1 MENAN
6 ENVKKKS
13 KGLIIGVI
21 VAAIIIIAAVVLF
34 VLQPWATNVATVDNQ
49 KITKYEYTFFSK
61 FNMSQ
66 FLASISATDSS
77 VTTDNYD
84 WNTKFGNE
92 TAKAGIKKSTIEQIQ
107 ELKIQ
112 VIKAKEAGMKLD
124 SADMKEVD
132 AAIDQQIQTY
142 QTRNEAEAAL
152 KERYGVTLSE
162 LKEIYKNLTLA
173 QKYQESII
181 KDVSVSDDEV
191 TKYYDENK
199 DSFDKVTVTHILIST
214 VDSNQQPVSEGK
226 KAEAKKKAEEL
237 LAKVKAGEDIKVLAE
252 QNSDDKPAVTTK
264 GGRGYQGEYTFGR
277 QEMVTEFED
286 WAFADRKAGDAAIVE
301 SRFGYHVMQ
310 FHNRTHTPIEDL
322 KEGIKSSLLSQK
334 QSDEFTKKLDEFKKD
349 AKFSIKL
356 NEEAI
361 TKIDKTIYGV

>member
-13 KGLIIGVI
+13 KGLIIGV
-21 VAAIIIIAAVVLF
+21 VAAAVVIIAAVVLF

-66 FLASISATDSS
+66 FLGSILAADNS
-77 VTTDNYD
+77 VTPENYD

-112 VIKAKEAGMKLD
+112 IIKAKEAGMKLD
-124 SADMKEVD
+124 ASDMKEVD
-132 AAIDQQIQTY
+132 AALDEQINTY
-142 QTRNEAEAAL
+142 KTRNEAEANL
-152 KERYGVTLSE
+152 KEKYGVTLSE

-173 QKYQESII
+173 QKYQASII

-191 TKYYDENK
+191 KKYYDENK
-199 DSFDKVTVTHILIST
+199 DSFDKVTVTHILVST

-237 LAKVKAGEDIKVLAE
+237 LAKVKAGEDIKALAE
-252 QNSDDKPAVTTK
+252 KNSDDKPAVTTK

-286 WAFADRKAGDAAIVE
+286 WAFADRKEGDAAVVE

-310 FHNRTHTPIEDL
+310 FHKRTHTPIEDL
-322 KEGIKSSLLSQK
+322 KEGIKASLLNSK
-334 QSDEFTKKLDEFKKD
+334 QSEAYNKKLDEFKKD
-349 AKFSIKL
+349 TKFAVKL

-361 TKIDKTIYGV
+361 AKIDKTIYGI